1 LFFFF
6 FLFKDRK
13 LDGKSY
19 SLITDY
25 FGDTNP
31 GSLVV
36 WILYMVHLVSILP
49 VFFEISRDRLLKLI
63 YKEKPIPKKLRIIIN
78 ISFVVACVVMKNI
91 PGLDPDVITNFNGS
105 ICCFF
110 FVYLIPI
117 FLHMMSVYKDH
128 KVMVYLREK
137 LCRFDS

>member
-1 LFFFF
+1 M
-6 FLFKDRK
+6 
-13 LDGKSY
+13 
-19 SLITDY
+19 ITDY

-63 YKEKPIPKKLRIIIN
+63 YKENPIPKKLRIIIN
-78 ISFVVACVVMKNI
+78 ICFVIACVVMKNI

-110 FVYLIPI
+110 FCISDSY
-117 FLHMMSVYKDH
+117 FLTHDEC
-128 KVMVYLREK
+128 L
-137 LCRFDS
+137 